1 MAQASATP
9 IDSSP
14 VSDSTVQ
21 NDPILTLA
29 PEDIPN
35 VEDVEHLITEDD
47 TPVDNM
53 FSEKQRRLLTR
64 SLYAS
69 WKGPGPNRP
78 FLAASDVGIFR
89 SVNEPPVVPDVFLSL
104 DVIPPEDWWIKKGRS
119 YFIWEY
125 HKPPDVVIE
134 VVSNAK
140 GGETDTKVERYA
152 QFGVPYYVIF
162 DPIEQVQEG
171 RLRIYEL
178 TSIRTYRELS
188 VDFLPSIGL
197 GLQLWRGIF
206 EKREATWLRWQDA
219 SGTLLVTGEER
230 SEQAEKRAEQERTRA
245 QHAEEQAEQER
256 TRAQHAEEQAEQERT
271 RAEQERT
278 RAQHAEKR
286 SEQERTRAQHAEEQA
301 EQERTRAQH
310 AEKRSEQERTR
321 AQHAEKRSEQERTRA
336 QQAEERAER
345 LAALL
350 RAHGLSDEDSP

>member
-9 IDSSP
+9 KDSSP

-29 PEDIPN
+29 PEDIP
-35 VEDVEHLITEDD
+35 DVEHLITEDD

-125 HKPPDVVIE
+125 HKPPDLVIE
-134 VVSNAK
+134 VVSNTK

-230 SEQAEKRAEQERTRA
+230 SEKETKRADQAEK
-245 QHAEEQAEQER
+245 
-256 TRAQHAEEQAEQERT
+256 
-271 RAEQERT
+271 
-278 RAQHAEKR
+278 
-286 SEQERTRAQHAEEQA
+286 
-301 EQERTRAQH
+301 
-310 AEKRSEQERTR
+310 
-321 AQHAEKRSEQERTRA
+321 
-336 QQAEERAER
+336 RAER

-350 RAHGLSDEDSP
+350 RAHGISAEIDDDSP

>member
-9 IDSSP
+9 KDSSP

-21 NDPILTLA
+21 NGPILTLA
-29 PEDIPN
+29 PEDIP
-35 VEDVEHLITEDD
+35 DVEHLITEDD

-125 HKPPDVVIE
+125 HKPPDLVIE
-134 VVSNAK
+134 VVSNTK

-230 SEQAEKRAEQERTRA
+230 SEKETKRADQAEK
-245 QHAEEQAEQER
+245 
-256 TRAQHAEEQAEQERT
+256 
-271 RAEQERT
+271 
-278 RAQHAEKR
+278 
-286 SEQERTRAQHAEEQA
+286 
-301 EQERTRAQH
+301 
-310 AEKRSEQERTR
+310 
-321 AQHAEKRSEQERTRA
+321 
-336 QQAEERAER
+336 RAER

-350 RAHGLSDEDSP
+350 RAHGISAEIDDDSP

>member
-29 PEDIPN
+29 PEDIP
-35 VEDVEHLITEDD
+35 DVEHLITEDD

-230 SEQAEKRAEQERTRA
+230 SEKETKRADQAEERSEKETKRADQ
-245 QHAEEQAEQER
+245 
-256 TRAQHAEEQAEQERT
+256 
-271 RAEQERT
+271 
-278 RAQHAEKR
+278 
-286 SEQERTRAQHAEEQA
+286 AEEQA

-321 AQHAEKRSEQERTRA
+321 ADQAEEQAEQERTRA
-336 QQAEERAER
+336 QQAEEQAEQERTRAQQAEKRAQQEREQTKR

-350 RAHGLSDEDSP
+350 RAHGISAEIDDDSP

>member
-206 EKREATWLRWQDA
+206 EEREATWLRWQDA

-230 SEQAEKRAEQERTRA
+230 AEKETKRAD
-245 QHAEEQAEQER
+245 
-256 TRAQHAEEQAEQERT
+256 
-271 RAEQERT
+271 
-278 RAQHAEKR
+278 
-286 SEQERTRAQHAEEQA
+286 
-301 EQERTRAQH
+301 
-310 AEKRSEQERTR
+310 
-321 AQHAEKRSEQERTRA
+321 
-336 QQAEERAER
+336 QAEERAER

-350 RAHGLSDEDSP
+350 RAHGISAEIDDDSP

>member
-29 PEDIPN
+29 PEDIP
-35 VEDVEHLITEDD
+35 DVEHLITEDD

-178 TSIRTYRELS
+178 TSIHTYRELS

-230 SEQAEKRAEQERTRA
+230 SEK
-245 QHAEEQAEQER
+245 AEER
-256 TRAQHAEEQAEQERT
+256 AEQERT

-278 RAQHAEKR
+278 RAQ
-286 SEQERTRAQHAEEQA
+286 QERTRAQQAEEQA

-321 AQHAEKRSEQERTRA
+321 AQHAE
-336 QQAEERAER
+336 ERAER

>member
-29 PEDIPN
+29 PEDIPD

-206 EKREATWLRWQDA
+206 EEREATWLRWQDA

-230 SEQAEKRAEQERTRA
+230 SEKETKRADQERTRA
-245 QHAEEQAEQER
+245 DQAEEQAEQER
-256 TRAQHAEEQAEQERT
+256 TRADQAEEQAEQERT
-271 RAEQERT
+271 RADQ
-278 RAQHAEKR
+278 
-286 SEQERTRAQHAEEQA
+286 AEEQA

-321 AQHAEKRSEQERTRA
+321 ADQAEEQAEQERTRAQHAEKRSE
-336 QQAEERAER
+336 QAEERAER